1 MSFIITEF
9 YYRVKKPRDCIQGTL
24 SIIFVTKSS
33 NKPFTPVSSSLHWV
47 QITQPDLI
55 ASSWSKYNPKNQVKY
70 NALIINSVL
79 MNSLETLNKI
89 IAGHSL
95 VSSGARIAITIQ
107 SIRDRYPTGIYD
119 IKEIKHELENEY
131 KMDEWETE
139 SFNRIITHTLL
150 VYYTNKDGFVYDEYL
165 STLAI
170 PSYTYVQTLKTQR
183 PPDP

>member
-1 MSFIITEF
+1 
-9 YYRVKKPRDCIQGTL
+9 
-24 SIIFVTKSS
+24 
-33 NKPFTPVSSSLHWV
+33 
-47 QITQPDLI
+47 
-55 ASSWSKYNPKNQVKY
+55 
-70 NALIINSVL
+70 

-165 STLAI
+165 STLTI